1 MTRMKRRGVILNYIM
16 ESSGVELNENAKVLS
31 IIIYSDAT
39 TCDILG
45 KKSEHPVFL
54 TLGNIPSWRRNKPDA
69 KALLAYLPKINQND
83 QKNAALAKLQLFHL
97 SMDILIKPIKSG
109 SIDLRT
115 DNGILWCYPFLSTF
129 LGDLPEH
136 YSLTLTYNSANCQ
149 MPCHICI
156 SNTTLKEKFNNP
168 LMDHFTIQIRTP
180 EMMKYAIENGI
191 SEEYSLHKIE
201 NPFWKLS

>member
-1 MTRMKRRGVILNYIM
+1 
-16 ESSGVELNENAKVLS
+16 
-31 IIIYSDAT
+31 
-39 TCDILG
+39 
-45 KKSEHPVFL
+45 
-54 TLGNIPSWRRNKPDA
+54 
-69 KALLAYLPKINQND
+69 
-83 QKNAALAKLQLFHL
+83 
-97 SMDILIKPIKSG
+97 
-109 SIDLRT
+109 
-115 DNGILWCYPFLSTF
+115 
-129 LGDLPEH
+129 
-136 YSLTLTYNSANCQ
+136 